1 MSYKTI
7 LVSLNEVGRVAELVA
22 AAVTLGRDTGAHV
35 SGLYVVPAVQ
45 VYPSVGF
52 EAAPQVFEG
61 NRTFFKD
68 NAQRVKQLFED
79 AMRREGVPHDFHQI
93 DARTP
98 VIADEVIV
106 AGRSAD
112 LVVLSATN
120 PDEITGV
127 ERDFVE
133 QVVMAAGR
141 PVVVLPYHGDAAISL
156 KEIVIGWDGGREAA
170 RATFDALPLLKKAT
184 KVRVVRID
192 PQKDASLRGSVA
204 GADLAESLARHGVK
218 AEVDWRSGYAVLV
231 NEAKATEFARG
242 VARELV
248 GVQRVNE
255 QAPALTGSE
264 DFAFMLQ
271 KVPGSYL
278 LIGNGD
284 GEGSCMVHNPA
295 YDFNDDNIATGSAYW
310 VLLTRRFLAS

>member
-22 AAVTLGRDTGAHV
+22 AAVTLGRETGAHV

-68 NAQRVKQLFED
+68 NAQRVKQAFEE
-79 AMRREGVPHDFHQI
+79 AMRREGLSHDFHQI

-98 VIADEVIV
+98 VIADELI
-106 AGRSAD
+106 ATGRAMD
-112 LVVLSATN
+112 LVVVSATN

-133 QVVMAAGR
+133 QVVMAVGR
-141 PVVVLPYHGDAAISL
+141 PVIVLPAQGDAKISL
-156 KEIVIGWDGGREAA
+156 NEIVIGWDGGREAS
-170 RATFDALPLLKKAT
+170 RAAFDALPLLKLAS

-192 PQKDASLRGSVA
+192 PQKDPALRGSIA
-204 GADLAESLARHGVK
+204 GADLAETLSRHGVK
-218 AEVDWRSGYAVLV
+218 AEAQGYPTDGLDEGQALMRCAEDSGAGLIVMGAYGHSRLA
-231 NEAKATEFARG
+231 EFIFGGATRF
-242 VARELV
+242 V
-248 GVQRVNE
+248 
-255 QAPALTGSE
+255 
-264 DFAFMLQ
+264 
-271 KVPGSYL
+271 
-278 LIGNGD
+278 
-284 GEGSCMVHNPA
+284 
-295 YDFNDDNIATGSAYW
+295 
-310 VLLTRRFLAS
+310 LTRMMRPVLMSH